1 MPSPHDTLFPD
12 DLDRV
17 ARWRREAEEHERE
30 FARQRAREERVQQSK
45 VQTMDS
51 DTQSKWDAW
60 ADGRIEVAWRHHMDV
75 VGDALGETM
84 QKFDAKIAQV
94 RQEMRDS
101 PPLFSAPDKKLSAAM
116 VRLGDSLHATSEGIE
131 ALRTTVGEC
140 AKRSDLGSLRL
151 RLEKQIAE
159 LEERIESNAA
169 ATEKNLRS
177 VNTMVF
183 NLSQAIER
191 LHCLVARVAVASENA
206 NALRAVDEHKLA
218 NEEKPS
224 ATVLSLADLRY
235 AQSA

>member
-1 MPSPHDTLFPD
+1 MD
-12 DLDRV
+12 
-17 ARWRREAEEHERE
+17 AE
-30 FARQRAREERVQQSK
+30 QQ
-45 VQTMDS
+45 Q
-51 DTQSKWDAW
+51 KWDAW
-60 ADGRIEVAWRHHMDV
+60 CDARIEARAARTADA
-75 VGDALGETM
+75 VGDALGRTM

-183 NLSQAIER
+183 NVSQAIER

-218 NEEKPS
+218 NEERPP
-224 ATVLSLADLRY
+224 AIVLSLADLRY
-235 AQSA
+235 ARSA